1 MISDKNYYSANG
13 NNVDLNDAAAVE
25 NDETM
30 IINSDNT
37 VITTPIDSPREYGS
51 GLDVKN
57 KYDTTDG
64 KLESDTPTSE
74 TSTSSMI
81 DSMLGE
87 QKQKKHCR
95 TKMKKETNAKY
106 AKKLKNNKQIELGFM
121 LNV

>member
-1 MISDKNYYSANG
+1 M
-13 NNVDLNDAAAVE
+13 E

-37 VITTPIDSPREYGS
+37 IITTPIESPREYGS

-57 KYDTTDG
+57 MYDTTNA

-74 TSTSSMI
+74 TSTCSMI

-95 TKMKKETNAKY
+95 PKMKKETHAKY
-106 AKKLKNNKQIELGFM
+106 AKKIQLIINN
-121 LNV
+121 LNWVLCLMFECLENNVSNLP

>member
-13 NNVDLNDAAAVE
+13 KNVDLNDAAAVE

-37 VITTPIDSPREYGS
+37 IITTPIESPRGYGS
-51 GLDVKN
+51 GLDVKSM
-57 KYDTTDG
+57 YDTTDA
-64 KLESDTPTSE
+64 KIESDTPTSE
-74 TSTSSMI
+74 TSTCSMV

-95 TKMKKETNAKY
+95 PKMKKETHAKY
-106 AKKLKNNKQIELGFM
+106 AKKNKQ
-121 LNV
+121 LNWVLC